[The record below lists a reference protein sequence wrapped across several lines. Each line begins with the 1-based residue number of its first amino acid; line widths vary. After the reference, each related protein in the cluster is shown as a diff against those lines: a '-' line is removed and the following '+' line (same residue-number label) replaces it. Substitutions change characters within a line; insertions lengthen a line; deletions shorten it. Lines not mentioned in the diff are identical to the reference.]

1 MTVDGPMIQ
10 AIAAMIGITLMSAA
24 FWLALRYAE

>member
-1 MTVDGPMIQ
+1 MTVDGPMVQ
-10 AIAAMIGITLMSAA
+10 AIAAMVGITLMSAA